1 MEIVFVYIKKFKSL
15 KNKEFNL
22 SNEYS
27 FRYDEIN
34 NFLQIDKK
42 KDNRFNR
49 SFFGN
54 SIVNLNLL
62 LGKNGSGKS
71 TLLEFITSNINND
84 EGFVIFKSKNNTF
97 YVSSRHSKINSN
109 HTISNPSNKSKNI
122 IYFTHTLNFYKNFSK
137 NNYVNDISTYTEL
150 NNKKY
155 NIPNF
160 LTSEIINNIV
170 FLKKFPDFFNIL
182 DFPKIEYLYITF
194 NAFSILPKHDSIEN
208 FIIQFIKSNFNIN
221 SELIKYIEE
230 LQDIDK
236 IMKILNL
243 LNRIFLEFIPRP
255 TDITKLNLMLPDHL
269 KIDSIFGRE
278 KYRSYYKNRLSRAHF
293 KLIQYYVDFLLN
305 HKNLINKTN
314 EELYYLKV
322 PLNDTETTDKLN
334 FLLNSALTNEVSLEN
349 VEYTWPGLSSGE
361 HYFLTL
367 FSRIYTTSKKL
378 KNYKI
383 VTLILDEPDIH
394 LHPEWSRKFIY
405 FMRRFIENSFNN
417 SVHIIL
423 SSHSPYIASDIPKE
437 NVIYFSDSKTYGEN
451 TFNTFGANIF
461 ELFKHSFFLNDGMG
475 EFAKLKIQNEV
486 SEKLN
491 HSDFLSDS
499 EIESLSY
506 VIDNIG
512 DKLINNILSDK
523 LSIKISN
530 SRDIENSFH
539 SWSAEEKNTVK
550 KLLEE
555 DDKK

>member
-15 KNKEFNL
+15 INRQFNL
-22 SNEYS
+22 SNVYS

-34 NFLQIDKK
+34 NFLQIDEKK
-42 KDNRFNR
+42 ENRLNR
-49 SFFGN
+49 NFFGE
-54 SIVNLNLL
+54 SIINLNLL
-62 LGKNGSGKS
+62 IGKNGSGKS

-84 EGFVIFKSKNNTF
+84 EGFVIYKSKNNTF
-97 YVSSRHSKINSN
+97 YVSSRHSKIISN
-109 HTISNPSNKSKNI
+109 YTIKNPSNKSKNI
-122 IYFTHTLNFYKNFSK
+122 IYFTHTFDFYKNFNK
-137 NNYVNDISTYTEL
+137 NNYVYDISTYAEL

-155 NIPNF
+155 NMSNF
-160 LTSEIINNIV
+160 LTNEIINNIV

-182 DFPKIEYLYITF
+182 DFPKIEYLYISF
-194 NAFSILPKHDSIEN
+194 NAFSILPKYDSVDN
-208 FIIQFIKSNFNIN
+208 FIIQFIKSNFNSN
-221 SELIKYIEE
+221 SELIKYIEN

-243 LNRIFLEFIPRP
+243 LNRIFLDFIPR
-255 TDITKLNLMLPDHL
+255 TSDITKLNLMLPNHL
-269 KIDSIFGRE
+269 RIDSIFGRE
-278 KYRSYYKNRLSRAHF
+278 KYRSYYKTRLSRAHF

-305 HKNLINKTN
+305 HKNLINKTS
-314 EELYYLKV
+314 EGLYYLKV
-322 PLNDTETTDKLN
+322 PLNDTKATDSLNLLLN
-334 FLLNSALTNEVSLEN
+334 FALTNEVSLEN
-349 VEYTWPGLSSGE
+349 VEYSWPGLSSGE

-378 KNYKI
+378 KNYTI

-394 LHPEWSRKFIY
+394 LHPEWTRKFIY
-405 FMRRFIENSFNN
+405 FMKRFIENSFNN

-437 NVIYFSDSKTYGEN
+437 NVIYFNDSKLHNEN

-491 HSDFLSDS
+491 QPEFLSDS

-512 DKLINNILSDK
+512 DRLINKILSDK

-530 SRDIENSFH
+530 SRNIENSFH